1 MTGRNSYC
9 VGETTALLV
18 ACFVKVLLLARFD
31 YTTFCGVPA
40 LKPLKFATAIPIKRR
55 RVSTGAQAICGVK

>member
-1 MTGRNSYC
+1 MTGRNGYC
-9 VGETTALLV
+9 VGETN
-18 ACFVKVLLLARFD
+18 CFASRLFCQSPLLARFD